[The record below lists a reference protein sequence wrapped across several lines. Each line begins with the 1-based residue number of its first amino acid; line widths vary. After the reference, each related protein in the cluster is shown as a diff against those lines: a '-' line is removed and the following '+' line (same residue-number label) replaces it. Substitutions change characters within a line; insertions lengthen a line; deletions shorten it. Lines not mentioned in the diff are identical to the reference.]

1 MQKSSGQIL
10 VLVLFIIVVFA
21 AATVIV
27 ASLSA
32 RELEMQEIGEKSL
45 KAQYAS
51 EAGWERAKYYIKMN
65 NPTSQVIIN
74 KDTSAIDKN
83 PLDNNYTYTVT
94 ITLFEMNRINGSS
107 CSCSPPDENCCCSG
121 PGNYCSDSSGS
132 SP

>member
-51 EAGWERAKYYIKMN
+51 EAGWERAKYYIK
-65 NPTSQVIIN
+65 IN
-74 KDTSAIDKN
+74 SPISSPVTLN
-83 PLDNNYTYTVT
+83 GNLDNGYTYTVT
-94 ITLFEMNRINGSS
+94 ITPNGQTR
-107 CSCSPPDENCCCSG
+107 PDGSTCTAG
-121 PGNYCSDSSGS
+121 PGNYCIDSSGA